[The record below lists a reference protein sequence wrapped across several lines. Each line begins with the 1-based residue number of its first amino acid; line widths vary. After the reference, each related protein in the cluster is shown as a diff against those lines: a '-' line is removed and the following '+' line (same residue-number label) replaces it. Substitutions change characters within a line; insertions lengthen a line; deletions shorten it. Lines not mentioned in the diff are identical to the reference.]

1 VKKNKTAQTE
11 PKPQPIIKNI
21 IFDLD
26 GTLYASPEVFRKFA
40 EAAYYTYAKVT
51 RTPIEEAK
59 KILEERRSELAR
71 QKGFSVPYTLALIS
85 FDIPIQT
92 WHEENVAFFDPA
104 DYLSVNQA
112 LRDHL
117 LALKRSYRLTVL
129 TNNNQI
135 QTRRIV
141 QALGLDAVFNDV
153 FTFNTFNLLKP
164 DPGILGG
171 VLKRLEARP
180 DECLMVGDRFE
191 VDLIPAR
198 EMGMR
203 IYEVKGPEDI
213 LKLSRE
219 LIQNISIN
227 DH

>member
-11 PKPQPIIKNI
+11 PKPQAMIKNI

-26 GTLYASPEVFRKFA
+26 GTLYTSPEVYQKFA

-51 RTPIEEAK
+51 NTPIEEAK
-59 KILEERRSELAR
+59 KVLEERRAELAR
-71 QKGFSVPYTLALIS
+71 QKGFAVPYTLALIS

-104 DYLSVNQA
+104 DYLAQDPA

-117 LALKRSYRLTVL
+117 LVLKRSYRLAVL
-129 TNNNQI
+129 TNNNKI
-135 QTRRIV
+135 QTRRII
-141 QALGLDAVFNDV
+141 QALNLDGVFNDV

-164 DPGILGG
+164 DPGILMG
-171 VLKRLEARP
+171 VLQRLGARP
-180 DECLMVGDRFE
+180 EECLMVGDRFE
-191 VDLIPAR
+191 VDLVPAR

-203 IYEVKGPEDI
+203 IYEVKGPEDV
-213 LKLSRE
+213 LKLNPE
-219 LIQNISIN
+219 LIRTGTGGV
-227 DH
+227 